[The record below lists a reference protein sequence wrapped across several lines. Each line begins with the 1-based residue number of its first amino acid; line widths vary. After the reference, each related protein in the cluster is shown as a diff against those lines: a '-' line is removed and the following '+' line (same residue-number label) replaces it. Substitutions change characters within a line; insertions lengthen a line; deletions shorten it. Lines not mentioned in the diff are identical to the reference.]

1 MRKSEMKPKKKMP
14 EPLDNVEIRLNQS
27 KVEEAAKLL
36 PPIPKKIKIKKEPI
50 EPVRWNNSKK

>member
-1 MRKSEMKPKKKMP
+1 MKPKKKMP

-50 EPVRWNNSKK
+50 EPVS